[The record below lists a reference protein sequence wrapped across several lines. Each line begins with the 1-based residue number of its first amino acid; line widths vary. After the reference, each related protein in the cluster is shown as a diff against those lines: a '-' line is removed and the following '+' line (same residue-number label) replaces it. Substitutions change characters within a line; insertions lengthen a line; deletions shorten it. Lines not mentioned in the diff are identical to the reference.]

1 MCPDADAPAGGA
13 DGIGAME
20 RTLTVDLVWIAA
32 ALGLVAV
39 NGFFVAAEFAL
50 VKVRPARLVE
60 LVKQE
65 RPFATSALWL
75 SGRLE
80 RSLSACQLGITM
92 ASLGLGWIG
101 EPAVAHLMLPAFAA
115 LGVRSPSAVH
125 GLSFAIAFSL
135 ITAAHL
141 VLGEQAPKI
150 FAIKRPEVLA
160 LGVAL
165 PMRVFYLLSYPLLRA
180 LDTATRVTLR
190 LVGVGSAIEEEAPH
204 SQEEL
209 RVLLGHSRAHGELSP
224 WKHRLVEAVFEFDDI
239 LCRQVMVPRTDVVV
253 LDART
258 PFREAVEIAKRTKH
272 TRYPVCE
279 GDLDDVLG
287 VVHMKDLLGFGAEGA
302 VDLRA
307 IMRPPRY
314 VPETMPISTLMGH
327 FQSTR
332 QHMAIVVDEFGVSV
346 GVVTLENVLERIV
359 GPVQD
364 EFDSET
370 PDVVDLGD
378 GVVRVRGIVPI
389 ATLVEL
395 IGAPVKARG
404 VDTVGG
410 LIALRLGRLPAQ
422 GDRLEVGDATLEVE
436 DVRHNR
442 AGWVR
447 VVMRR
452 PADRSAASRR
462 GESAGPGEGEL
473 E

>member
-1 MCPDADAPAGGA
+1 
-13 DGIGAME
+13 ME
-20 RTLTVDLVWIAA
+20 RTLSTDLVWIAA
-32 ALGLVAV
+32 ALGLVAI

-50 VKVRPARLVE
+50 VKVRPARLGE
-60 LVKQE
+60 LVRQG
-65 RPFATSALWL
+65 RPLATWALWL
-75 SGRLE
+75 SSHLD

-101 EPAVAHLMLPAFAA
+101 EPAVAHLVQPVFRS
-115 LGVRSPSAVH
+115 LGVTSDSAVH
-125 GLSFAIAFSL
+125 GFSFAVAFSL

-160 LGVAL
+160 LACAA
-165 PMRVFYLLSYPLLRA
+165 PMRIFYVISYPLLRG
-180 LDTATRVTLR
+180 LDAATKLTLR
-190 LVGVGSAIEEEAPH
+190 LVGVRSASEEEAPH

-209 RVLLGHSRAHGELSP
+209 RILLGHSRAHGELSP

-239 LCRQVMVPRTDVVV
+239 LCRQIMVPRTDVVLLNV
-253 LDART
+253 RT
-258 PFREAVEIAKRTKH
+258 PFEQTLEIARRTKH
-272 TRYPVCE
+272 TRYPVCD

-287 VVHMKDLLGFGAEGA
+287 VVHTKDLLGLGAGTA
-302 VDLRA
+302 VDLRT

-314 VPETMPISTLMGH
+314 VPETMPISKLMGH
-327 FQSTR
+327 FQATR

-346 GVVTLENVLERIV
+346 GVVTFENVLERIV

-370 PDVVDLGD
+370 PDIVREGAGEL
-378 GVVRVRGIVPI
+378 RVRGILPI
-389 ATLVEL
+389 TKLAEL
-395 IGAPVKARG
+395 IGEPVKARG

-410 LIALRLGRLPAQ
+410 LIALRLGRIPAQ
-422 GDRLEVGDATLEVE
+422 GDRLDLGNATLEVE

-447 VVMRR
+447 VRIRQAAGHGR
-452 PADRSAASRR
+452 PAAADDRPGDEASQYD
-462 GESAGPGEGEL
+462 A
-473 E
+473 

>member
-1 MCPDADAPAGGA
+1 
-13 DGIGAME
+13 ME
-20 RTLTVDLVWIAA
+20 RTLTTDLVWIAA
-32 ALGLVAV
+32 AFGLVAI

-50 VKVRPARLVE
+50 VKARPARLNE
-60 LVKQE
+60 LVRQG
-65 RPFATSALWL
+65 RPFASWAVWL
-75 SGRLE
+75 SAHLD

-101 EPAVAHLMLPAFAA
+101 EPAVAHMVAPVFRS
-115 LGVRSPSAVH
+115 LGVTSESAVH

-160 LGVAL
+160 LACAA
-165 PMRVFYLLSYPLLRA
+165 PMRVFYVISYPLLRG
-180 LDTATRVTLR
+180 LDAATKLTLR
-190 LVGVGSAIEEEAPH
+190 MVGLKGASEEEAPH

-209 RVLLGHSRAHGELSP
+209 RILLGHSRDHGELSS

-239 LCRQVMVPRTDVVV
+239 LCRQIMVPRTDVVLLNV
-253 LDART
+253 RT
-258 PFREAVEIAKRTKH
+258 PFVQTLEVAKRTKH
-272 TRYPVCE
+272 TRYPVCD

-287 VVHMKDLLGFGAEGA
+287 VLHMKDLLGFGALDA
-302 VDLRA
+302 VDLKS
-307 IMRPPRY
+307 IMRPPKY
-314 VPETMPISTLMGH
+314 VPETMPISKLMGH
-327 FQSTR
+327 FQATR

-346 GVVTLENVLERIV
+346 GVVTFENVIERIV

-370 PDVVDLGD
+370 PDIVREEAGKL
-378 GVVRVRGIVPI
+378 RVRGILPI
-389 ATLVEL
+389 AKLAEL
-395 IGAPVKARG
+395 IGEPVKARG

-410 LIALRLGRLPAQ
+410 LIALRLGRIPAQ
-422 GDRLEVGDATLEVE
+422 GDHLDLGKATLEVE

-447 VVMRR
+447 VLIRQ
-452 PADRSAASRR
+452 PAGHNDSTAPGDRN
-462 GESAGPGEGEL
+462 AGVDGDYDE
-473 E
+473 

>member
-1 MCPDADAPAGGA
+1 
-13 DGIGAME
+13 ME
-20 RTLTVDLVWIAA
+20 RTLTTDLVWIAA
-32 ALGLVAV
+32 AFGLVAI

-50 VKVRPARLVE
+50 VKVRPARLGE
-60 LVKQE
+60 LVRQG
-65 RPFATSALWL
+65 RPLARSAMWL
-75 SGRLE
+75 SSRLD

-101 EPAVAHLMLPAFAA
+101 EPAVAHLVQPIFHA
-115 LGVRSPSAVH
+115 LGVTSQSAVH
-125 GLSFAIAFSL
+125 GLSFAIAFTL

-160 LGVAL
+160 LACAA
-165 PMRVFYLLSYPLLRA
+165 PMRAFYVATYPLLRG
-180 LDTATRVTLR
+180 LDAATKLTLR
-190 LVGVGSAIEEEAPH
+190 LVGVRSASEEEAPH

-239 LCRQVMVPRTDVVV
+239 LCRQIMVPRTDVEV
-253 LDART
+253 LDIHT
-258 PFREAVEIAKRTKH
+258 PFAKTLEIAKTTKH
-272 TRYPVCE
+272 TRYPVCD
-279 GDLDDVLG
+279 GDLDEVLG
-287 VVHMKDLLGFGAEGA
+287 VVHMKDLLGIGAREDA
-302 VDLRA
+302 DLKTL
-307 IMRPPRY
+307 MRPPKY
-314 VPETMPISTLMGH
+314 VPETMPISKLMGH
-327 FQSTR
+327 FQETR

-370 PDVVDLGD
+370 PDIVRQSADEL
-378 GVVRVRGIVPI
+378 RVRGIIPI
-389 ATLVEL
+389 AKLAEL

-410 LIALRLGRLPAQ
+410 LIALRLGRVPAQ
-422 GDRLEVGDATLEVE
+422 GDRVDLGSATLEVE

-447 VVMRR
+447 VVVHNPTGRETAPRR
-452 PADRSAASRR
+452 DDSD
-462 GESAGPGEGEL
+462 GAGGSDYD
-473 E
+473 

>member
-1 MCPDADAPAGGA
+1 V
-13 DGIGAME
+13 E
-20 RTLTVDLVWIAA
+20 RSVTTDLIWIAA
-32 ALGLVAV
+32 ALGLVAI

-50 VKVRPARLVE
+50 VKVRPARLGE
-60 LVKQE
+60 LQRQG
-65 RPFATSALWL
+65 RPFASSALWL
-75 SGRLE
+75 SSRLD

-101 EPAVAHLMLPAFAA
+101 EPAVAHLMLPVFHR
-115 LGVRSPSAVH
+115 LGVTSPSAVH
-125 GLSFAIAFSL
+125 GLSFAIAFTL

-160 LGVAL
+160 LACAA
-165 PMRVFYLLSYPLLRA
+165 PMRAFYVMAFPLLRG
-180 LDTATRVTLR
+180 LDAATKLTLR
-190 LVGVGSAIEEEAPH
+190 VVGVQGGAEEEAPH
-204 SQEEL
+204 SEEEL
-209 RVLLGHSRAHGELSP
+209 RILLGHSRAHGELSS

-239 LCRQVMVPRTDVVV
+239 VCRQIMVPRTDVVLLNV
-253 LDART
+253 RT
-258 PFREAVEIAKRTKH
+258 PFEKTLEIAKRTKH
-272 TRYPVCE
+272 TRYPVCD

-287 VVHMKDLLGFGAEGA
+287 VLHMKDLLGFGAGTA
-302 VDLRA
+302 VDLKT

-314 VPETMPISTLMGH
+314 VPETMPISKLMGH
-327 FQSTR
+327 FQATR

-370 PDVVDLGD
+370 PDVVREGENDL
-378 GVVRVRGIVPI
+378 RVRGIVGI
-389 ATLVEL
+389 ATLGEL
-395 IGAPVKARG
+395 IGEPVRARG

-410 LIALRLGRLPAQ
+410 LIALRLGRVPAQ
-422 GDRLEVGDATLEVE
+422 GDRVEIGNATLEVE

-447 VVMRR
+447 VHTRTSGEHGAAT
-452 PADRSAASRR
+452 PPRSD
-462 GESAGPGEGEL
+462 ESTGGSDYE
-473 E
+473 